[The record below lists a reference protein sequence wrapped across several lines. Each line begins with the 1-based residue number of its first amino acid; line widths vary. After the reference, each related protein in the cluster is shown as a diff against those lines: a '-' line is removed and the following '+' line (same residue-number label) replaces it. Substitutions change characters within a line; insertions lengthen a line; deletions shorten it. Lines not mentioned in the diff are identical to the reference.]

1 MMRMIKN
8 LADYLGIKL
17 AAAIYRL
24 YGNDEEMPD

>member
-1 MMRMIKN
+1 MMHMIKN
-8 LADYLGIKL
+8 LVGYLGVKL